1 MTCAIPD
8 KIIAGTTFSQLVT
21 LTAYPAPEWGL
32 TLLLRGPLA
41 IDVVATV
48 GGAQHLLSA
57 TADATSLWPPGIYW
71 WAVRVSRGAE
81 VVQVDE
87 GQVVVGVDLAAIEHP
102 HDARSHA
109 EKVLAAIEAVIEG
122 RATIDQQKYT
132 INNREL
138 WRTPIADLLLLRSR
152 YRDEARREQQA
163 RRSGQSLL
171 GRQIKVRF

>member
-1 MTCAIPD
+1 MTCAIPE

-32 TLLLRGPLA
+32 TLLLRGPLK
-41 IDVVATV
+41 IDVVATAES
-48 GGAQHLLSA
+48 AQHLLSA
-57 TADATSLWPPGIYW
+57 TAQSTSLWPPGIYW
-71 WAVRVSRGAE
+71 WAARATRGAE

-87 GQVVVGVDLAAIEHP
+87 GQAVVGVDLASIDEP

-109 EKVLAAIEAVIEG
+109 EKVLSAIEAVIEG
-122 RATIDQQKYT
+122 RASVDQQKYT

-152 YRDEARREQQA
+152 YRDEVRREQQA
-163 RRSGQSLL
+163 RRGGQSLL

>member
-1 MTCAIPD
+1 VTCAIPE

-32 TLLLRGPLA
+32 TLLLRGPLK
-41 IDVVATV
+41 IDVVATAE
-48 GGAQHLLSA
+48 GAQHLLSA
-57 TADATSLWPPGIYW
+57 TAQSTSLWPPGIYW
-71 WAVRVSRGAE
+71 WAARATRGAE

-87 GQVVVGVDLAAIEHP
+87 GQAVVVVDLASIDEP

-122 RATIDQQKYT
+122 RAAVDQQKYT

-138 WRTPIADLLLLRSR
+138 WRTPIADLLLRSR
-152 YRDEARREQQA
+152 YRDEVRREQQA
-163 RRSGQSLL
+163 RRGGQSLL